1 MTAPRPTPPTPAK
14 ERKSLAQ
21 YKAQLEGMD
30 GGTVPV
36 SMVRE
41 IIDVAE
47 EEIEARQHSL
57 TISEAM
63 LRSGR
68 SRSFFEH
75 RMKGWKADGHA
86 QKRGTQW
93 FIAAEVVPVR
103 RLRGARDEGFDPD
116 VDSIDDAARALLT
129 S

>member
-1 MTAPRPTPPTPAK
+1 MTTLTQY
-14 ERKSLAQ
+14 RK
-21 YKAQLEGMD
+21 KLEDMD

-36 SMVRE
+36 SLVRE

-47 EEIEARQHSL
+47 EEIEARQHAL
-57 TISEAM
+57 TLPEAM

-68 SRSFFEH
+68 SRAFFE
-75 RMKGWKADGHA
+75 RRLKDWQDKGLA
-86 QKRGTQW
+86 QKRGRQW

-103 RLRGARDEGFDPD
+103 RGQGSQDEGFDPD
-116 VDSIDDAARALLT
+116 DDPADAARALLA